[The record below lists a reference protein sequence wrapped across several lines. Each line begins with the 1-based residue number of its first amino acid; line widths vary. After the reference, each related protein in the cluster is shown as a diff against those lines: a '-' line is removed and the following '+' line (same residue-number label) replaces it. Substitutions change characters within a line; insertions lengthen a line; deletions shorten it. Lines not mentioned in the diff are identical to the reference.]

1 MLLLP
6 NGKPKAVP
14 FLLLTISKQPIAE
27 RLGVTQSQLSLAWC
41 LKNPNISAVITGASK
56 PEQIIENVKC
66 LAILDKLTPEI
77 MDEID
82 RLVGSKPKLDPD
94 RQD

>member
-1 MLLLP
+1 
-6 NGKPKAVP
+6 
-14 FLLLTISKQPIAE
+14 
-27 RLGVTQSQLSLAWC
+27 